1 MKSRLWYS
9 VLCPAAPP
17 PAPPAPLA
25 VLRSLM
31 LLALLR
37 LEHRLDSAQGDVR
50 ERLHLVLLT
59 INR

>member
-9 VLCPAAPP
+9 VLCPADPP

-31 LLALLR
+31 LLALLM
-37 LEHRLDSAQGDVR
+37 LEHRLDSVQSHVKG
-50 ERLHLVLLT
+50 
-59 INR
+59 

>member
-37 LEHRLDSAQGDVR
+37 LEHRLDSAQNHMRKMLD
-50 ERLHLVLLT
+50 LVL
-59 INR
+59 

>member
-37 LEHRLDSAQGDVR
+37 LEHRLDSAQGHVR
-50 ERLHLVLLT
+50 ERLHL
-59 INR
+59 I